1 MGKVLAVDWQA
12 IERDFL
18 AGKSRSFIAST
29 YGISPYTLDARSRRG
44 KWVLKRAQVTEKIA
58 QTRQE
63 GVVQDQVGRQARY
76 LSRIANQV
84 DHSLDVLESQMPCDR
99 KEVREQVEVLEKID
113 RIARPALGLA
123 STNQGSNGKT
133 VVNLA
138 ILRSE
143 ESVKPAIEV

>member
-1 MGKVLAVDWQA
+1 
-12 IERDFL
+12 
-18 AGKSRSFIAST
+18 
-29 YGISPYTLDARSRRG
+29 
-44 KWVLKRAQVTEKIA
+44 
-58 QTRQE
+58 
-63 GVVQDQVGRQARY
+63 
-76 LSRIANQV
+76 
-84 DHSLDVLESQMPCDR
+84 LDVLEAEMPGTR

>member
-12 IERDFL
+12 IEKDFL
-18 AGKSRSFIAST
+18 TGKSRSFIAST
-29 YGISPYTLDARSRRG
+29 YGISPFTLDARARRG

-63 GVVQDQVGRQARY
+63 GVIQDQVGRQARY
-76 LSRIANQV
+76 LNRIANQV
-84 DHSLDVLESQMPCDR
+84 DHSLDVLESEMPGTR
-99 KEVREQVEVLEKID
+99 KEVKEHVEVLEKLD
-113 RIARPALGLA
+113 RVARPALGLA
-123 STNQGSNGKT
+123 TQNSGQNGKT

-143 ESVKPAIEV
+143 DSPKQAIDV

>member
-1 MGKVLAVDWQA
+1 MGKTLAVDWQS
-12 IERDFL
+12 IEKDFL
-18 AGKSRSFIAST
+18 TGKSRSFIAST
-29 YGISPYTLDARSRRG
+29 YGISPFTLDARARRG

-84 DHSLDVLESQMPCDR
+84 DHSLDVLEAEMPGSR
-99 KEVREQVEVLEKID
+99 KEVKEHVEVLEKLD
-113 RIARPALGLA
+113 RVARPALGLA
-123 STNQGSNGKT
+123 TQNSGQNGKT

-143 ESVKPAIEV
+143 DSSKPTIDV

>member
-12 IERDFL
+12 IEKDFL
-18 AGKSRSFIAST
+18 TGKSRSFIAST
-29 YGISPYTLDARSRRG
+29 YGISPFTLDARARRG

-58 QTRQE
+58 QSRQE
-63 GVVQDQVGRQARY
+63 GVVQDQVGKQARY

-84 DHSLDVLESQMPCDR
+84 DHSLDVLEAEMPGTR
-99 KEVREQVEVLEKID
+99 KEVKEHVEVLEKLD
-113 RIARPALGLA
+113 RVARPALGLA
-123 STNQGSNGKT
+123 TQNTGQNGKT

-143 ESVKPAIEV
+143 DSSKPTIDV